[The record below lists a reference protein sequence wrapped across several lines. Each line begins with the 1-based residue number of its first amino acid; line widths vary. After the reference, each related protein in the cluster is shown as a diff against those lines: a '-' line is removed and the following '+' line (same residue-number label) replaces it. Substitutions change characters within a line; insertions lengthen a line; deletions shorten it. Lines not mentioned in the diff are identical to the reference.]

1 MKYSI
6 VFIVNPR
13 SGTQRA
19 KEVHKYIDKYLDKE
33 RFNFSV
39 ISTEYRGHGKEI
51 AAKCVKDKVKIIV
64 SVGGDGTLF
73 DILQSVVNSSVMIA
87 VWPYGSGNGVARSL
101 QLSFKAKDVLQG
113 INSMQSMLIDI
124 GKANQYYFTSNF
136 GLGFDAMVSKSFV
149 HSKKRGFFTY
159 LKLILKLLPGFKS
172 ENLQF
177 FEGNKRFDF
186 SKVFI
191 LNAANMKQLGY
202 DFEIAPLADCKD
214 GELNITLIKSF
225 PLLMAPILAL
235 YAFFKKIHK
244 SPYVKTFTSAAFIIK
259 GLESEGMQLDGEYIP
274 LTAIEKETLKVEVIP
289 QAIRLIKS
297 NRY

>member
-6 VFIVNPR
+6 VFIVNPS

-101 QLSFKAKDVLQG
+101 QSSFRSEAYTSELQ
-113 INSMQSMLIDI
+113 SRRHL
-124 GKANQYYFTSNF
+124 
-136 GLGFDAMVSKSFV
+136 VC
-149 HSKKRGFFTY
+149 R
-159 LKLILKLLPGFKS
+159 
-172 ENLQF
+172 
-177 FEGNKRFDF
+177 R
-186 SKVFI
+186 
-191 LNAANMKQLGY
+191 
-202 DFEIAPLADCKD
+202 
-214 GELNITLIKSF
+214 
-225 PLLMAPILAL
+225 
-235 YAFFKKIHK
+235 
-244 SPYVKTFTSAAFIIK
+244 
-259 GLESEGMQLDGEYIP
+259 
-274 LTAIEKETLKVEVIP
+274 
-289 QAIRLIKS
+289 R
-297 NRY
+297 